1 MVHRLDRSGEQR
13 AKEKADGGH
22 QCLKAAKPQSAG
34 GTGFRCCFLHRQ
46 AFAYGHR
53 EGIHADTNRQ
63 QKQFPNAH
71 KKTPVHFKGTEA
83 SQEAT
88 DTQSLVI

>member
-1 MVHRLDRSGEQR
+1 MIHRLNGRREKRTQ
-13 AKEKADGGH
+13 EKADGRH
-22 QCLKAAKPQSAG
+22 ECLKAAKPQSAG
-34 GTGFRCCFLHRQ
+34 GTGIRCCFLHRQ

-53 EGIHADTNRQ
+53 EGIHADTNRP